1 MSTASAGF
9 MTETAARIRAILF
22 DIDGTL
28 LDSNGAH
35 AHAWLDALR
44 GVGKD
49 VPLDVLRTKI
59 GMGGDKLLAEVAGID
74 HESTLGKAVTK
85 RRGEV
90 LKQLYLS
97 DLRPFG
103 DARALVEAMRARGLV
118 VAAVSSATA
127 ADIGDLLRCAG
138 VADLMDHVISSD
150 DADGSKPDPDLVEV
164 ALDRIGIEAHE
175 ALMIGDTPYDVAAG
189 RRAGVRTVALR
200 CGGWKD
206 IDLRDAVAIY
216 DDPAD
221 LLVNLASSL
230 TPTEPPRAH
239 L

>member
-1 MSTASAGF
+1 MAE
-9 MTETAARIRAILF
+9 MTARIRAILF

-44 GVGKD
+44 GVGKS

-59 GMGGDKLLAEVAGID
+59 GMGGDKLLADVAGID

-103 DARALVEAMRARGLV
+103 DARALVEAMKERGLV

-127 ADIGDLLRCAG
+127 ADISDLLRCAG

-150 DADGSKPDPDLVEV
+150 DADASKPDPDLVEV
-164 ALDRIGIEAHE
+164 ALDRIGIQAHE

-189 RRAGVRTVALR
+189 RRAGVSTVALR

-221 LLVNLASSL
+221 LLANLATSL
-230 TPTEPPRAH
+230 TATEPPRAH